1 MIIDVQQD
9 QIYEQD
15 IVIILKPVLQ
25 NSPGYW
31 PETMNIERLPLGDG
45 GFRVRN
51 HLGQP

>member
-1 MIIDVQQD
+1 MIIDVQQE

-15 IVIILKPVLQ
+15 IVIILKPVSL
-25 NSPGYW
+25 NGPGYW
-31 PETMNIERLPLGDG
+31 PESLRIERFPLGDG